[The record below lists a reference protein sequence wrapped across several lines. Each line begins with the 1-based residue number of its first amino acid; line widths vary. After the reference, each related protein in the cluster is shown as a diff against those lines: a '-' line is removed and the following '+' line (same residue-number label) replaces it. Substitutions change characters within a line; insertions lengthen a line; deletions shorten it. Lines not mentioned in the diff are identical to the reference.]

1 MSLLIGSQVTA
12 ETLGWQLT
20 IQKKLGE
27 GGQGV
32 AYLASGPG
40 GDLVVKWYNAEQAT
54 DAQRQA
60 IRQLVKDG
68 PPTGLAGKRFVWPLD
83 VVTAPQSRQFGYL
96 MSVIDTQRFA
106 ELGDVWS
113 RRKPAPGLAELCE
126 ISFQMANSYRVL
138 HLRGMCYRDISKG
151 NLMFDSRTGEVL
163 ICDNDNVG
171 INRHSTCQ
179 VWGTMEYM
187 APELIRGE
195 ASSALGESG
204 LHSASPSTET
214 DLHSLAVLLFQLWV
228 WHHPLHGEL
237 EYRCRC
243 WDLPAK
249 RRVYGETPVF
259 VFDPQDRRNPL
270 PNDPDYTTAARR
282 WPLCPPSL
290 QALFTKAFTTG
301 LKEPASRVTEGEW
314 QTLFRQLKDGVLNCG
329 GCQAVN
335 LWDATTSSLECWHC
349 HQPIGLPPKLVMSR
363 HGRTHTLLLSRTAK
377 LRQRHVDPFAADD
390 VAETILGEVTQ
401 HPTNPSIWGLRNLSS
416 TPWVATSPDG
426 SAKEVPPQKATSLE
440 AGLKLNVAGV
450 VAEVQP

>member
-12 ETLGWQLT
+12 ESLGWQLT

-32 AYLASGPG
+32 AYLANGPG

-126 ISFQMANSYRVL
+126 ISFQM
-138 HLRGMCYRDISKG
+138 
-151 NLMFDSRTGEVL
+151 
-163 ICDNDNVG
+163 
-171 INRHSTCQ
+171 
-179 VWGTMEYM
+179 
-187 APELIRGE
+187 
-195 ASSALGESG
+195 
-204 LHSASPSTET
+204 ET

-249 RRVYGETPVF
+249 RKVYGETPVL

-282 WPLCPPSL
+282 WQHCPPSL

-335 LWDATTSSLECWHC
+335 LWDSTRPSLECWHC
-349 HQPIGLPPKLVMSR
+349 HQPIALPPKLVLQR

-377 LRQRHVDPFAADD
+377 LRQRHVDPFATDGKAKG
-390 VAETILGEVTQ
+390 AGQ
-401 HPTNPSIWGLRNLSS
+401 RWPAKGARNR
-416 TPWVATSPDG
+416 
-426 SAKEVPPQKATSLE
+426 
-440 AGLKLNVAGV
+440 
-450 VAEVQP
+450 